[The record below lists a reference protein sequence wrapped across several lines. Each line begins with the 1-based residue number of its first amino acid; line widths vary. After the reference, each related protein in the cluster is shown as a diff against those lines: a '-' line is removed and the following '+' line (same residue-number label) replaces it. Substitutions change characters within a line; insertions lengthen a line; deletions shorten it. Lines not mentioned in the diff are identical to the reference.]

1 MRLIGKNG
9 ITIQKEI
16 NGFKKL
22 NPTIAGIKENAED
35 AKGKVIKMNVTL
47 KRTQHLSQATLGEL
61 TVGLCNHNPIY
72 TLENPKRDTDKDS
85 CIAAGIYL
93 CKPYSGEHFKD
104 VYIVENVP
112 NRSAILFHWGNTE
125 KDTLGC
131 ILLGNKLGTIENEP
145 AVLESRACYER
156 FRSLIGKNEFILTIE
171 D

>member
-1 MRLIGKNG
+1 MIEV
-9 ITIQKEI
+9 TI
-16 NGFKKL
+16 
-22 NPTIAGIKENAED
+22 
-35 AKGKVIKMNVTL
+35 
-47 KRTQHLSQATLGEL
+47 KRTEHLKEATRGDLKIEGFD
-61 TVGLCNHNPIY
+61 HYPIF

-85 CIAAGIYL
+85 CIPAGTYT

-112 NRSAILFHWGNTE
+112 NRTAILFHWGNTE

-145 AVLESRACYER
+145 AILESRACYER
-156 FRSLIGKNEFILTIE
+156 FRALIGKNEFTLVIE